1 MQQTA
6 QIRPHIVTAMCTRR
20 ELKTFNTTNN
30 HLYHNVGPILIR
42 KERLILNFKMFKICL
57 KKEGVSYWCNDNYC
71 IALYKRYIH
80 AVHYTLCIPI
90 SVGMKD
96 PFPPLLLNWRRHSTF
111 PDGPMTSAVTSLG
124 STSPEKYS
132 SLKGTCVEK

>member
-57 KKEGVSYWCNDNYC
+57 KKEGVSY
-71 IALYKRYIH
+71 
-80 AVHYTLCIPI
+80 
-90 SVGMKD
+90 
-96 PFPPLLLNWRRHSTF
+96 
-111 PDGPMTSAVTSLG
+111 
-124 STSPEKYS
+124 
-132 SLKGTCVEK
+132 